1 MVTIRHLE
9 VRLEKEGEGD
19 EVAFYRLF
27 EKCITQWHRRM
38 EEAKARQKMADQ
50 HRSVGDQDSERT

>member
-9 VRLEKEGEGD
+9 VRLERDGEGD
-19 EVAFYRLF
+19 EAVFIRHF
-27 EKCITQWHRRM
+27 EKCIAQWHRRM

-50 HRSVGDQDSERT
+50 HRSVGDQDSERA

>member
-19 EVAFYRLF
+19 ETAFIRLF
-27 EKCITQWHRRM
+27 EKCIAQWNRRM

-50 HRSVGDQDSERT
+50 HRSVGDRDSERA